1 MSAVSMAPDALDAA
15 PAPPPAA
22 TVLYDD
28 KAIAL
33 RAIGRDPK
41 QPKDALWVR
50 KRDLPS
56 INEFEVKP
64 QGACRADLCIP
75 IPKDMVRGEY
85 FCLTAFAKKIGQ
97 PVVADLDAQVWS
109 FGDIQSLRGSFLE
122 GRMAPDFVVP
132 DRAAGQYPR
141 QSSRQEVLVVTWALV
156 RLALDLP
163 GWQKVDEEPK
173 KNFEVRGAGGLG
185 GAAAAGGHD
194 C

>member
-1 MSAVSMAPDALDAA
+1 MSAASMAPGALDASLRSPSIPMRA
-15 PAPPPAA
+15 TARQAGGPPPAA

-50 KRDLPS
+50 TRDLPS

-75 IPKDMVRGEY
+75 IPNDMVHGEY
-85 FCLTAFAKKIGQ
+85 FCLTAFAKKLGQ
-97 PVVADLDAQVWS
+97 PVVADLETKVWS

-132 DRAAGQYPR
+132 DRAGRPVHL
-141 QSSRQEVLVVTWALV
+141 SSLRGKKVLVVTWAS
-156 RLALDLP
+156 
-163 GWQKVDEEPK
+163 
-173 KNFEVRGAGGLG
+173 
-185 GAAAAGGHD
+185 